1 MKILGLRFANLN
13 SLEGEWEID
22 FSAPEYLS
30 DGIFAI
36 TGPTGAG
43 KSTILDALCLAL
55 YGQTPRLGR
64 ITRSANEIMSRH
76 AGSCFAEATFSTP
89 KGLFRCHWS
98 QHRARKK
105 AGGELQS
112 QKHELS
118 DAASGV
124 TIQTKLQETLA
135 AVEELTG
142 MDFDRFTRSM
152 LLAQGGFAAFLQA
165 DPDRRAPVLEQITG
179 TEVYSLISMRV
190 HERHRAERAKLDLLR
205 AETESLRLLD
215 ADAVDSLQSKLGELI
230 EAEALARTGLD
241 ATNEALRRIDLVATL
256 ERELTGIGSQFET
269 LEAGERDFEPQ
280 ELRLRHALAARSI
293 EGSWILLEQQRC
305 ELAREAGELA
315 VQEGRHPAAE
325 AAAREAEVRAVAAAE
340 AFRSAS
346 AAEAEAR
353 PLLQEV
359 IGLDQRLAE
368 ARRQADALRSAIR
381 RLDEGLAGLE
391 TERLGLEA
399 SRSGSREEQD
409 GLEAW
414 LDGHRADAALDA
426 ALSGIRQAL
435 SGVLAAM
442 TRHAVAKKAFDQAG
456 TVLREAESSRAVS
469 FSSVDAAAEALR
481 KAEEAYALI
490 GGKLATQLEGRTVN
504 LLREEL
510 DRSRQEAYRL
520 DEIAKLYASGR
531 EFQPKLDELTVSI
544 KALEANREVA
554 GTHLQHEKE
563 LLQQAEL
570 SLAIVEENFRLTLLV
585 RSYED
590 ERRRLADGQPCPL
603 CGSTTH
609 PWADEGAALPSEEG
623 DDNLAEARTLVRRHT
638 SKLHELELLIA
649 GYVAEGAQ
657 LEARRNEQSDER
669 ERLGRRCLELLDEAG
684 IKGPSR
690 DAAPEVEL
698 RLEVARD
705 RVSSLERILKSVG
718 ESEERL
724 RQAFAERQ
732 VLLDGHR
739 EARHL
744 LEQADGRVSA
754 AGKEL
759 ERAGQSAET
768 ALRELAECRDALRQ
782 LLAPFGFDALPE
794 EASIDTMLDALD
806 VRAGAW
812 RGMQERLSV
821 ISQEVADR
829 AASLSGIA
837 GRADMARSERAAR
850 QDELGLLE
858 PQLEKLAAGRVSL
871 FGVLDPASE
880 GERLSLAT
888 SRERDA
894 LGAASEAASLRRQE
908 LAGIDAAI
916 ADLKRALAIRRAT
929 AEKLEASFRDS
940 ALSRGFDDEQRFL
953 AARLPE
959 AEVMQLSA
967 TAEAFMSRRR
977 ELESMRKERVAALER
992 ERETEVDPRSREE
1005 LREAIPALQES
1016 LRNSIEEIGAI
1027 RRQLAENSRLVA
1039 EQQEQLAAV
1048 AIQAEECLRWDLLHD
1063 LIGSADGKKFRN
1075 FAQGLTFEAMVAH
1088 ANRQLRLMTDRYL
1101 LVRDRSVPLELNVVD
1116 TWQAGEIRSTRNL
1129 SGGESFIVSL
1139 ALALGLSHMSS
1150 RNVRVDSLFLDE
1162 GFGTLDDDSLETA
1175 LETLSGLQQ
1184 SGKLIGVISHIA
1196 ALKERICTR
1205 ILVTPLTGGRSALS
1219 GPGVAR
1225 KA

>member
-13 SLEGEWEID
+13 SLEGEWEVD
-22 FSAPEYLS
+22 FTAPEYLA

-36 TGPTGAG
+36 TGPTGSG

-76 AGSCFAEATFSTP
+76 AGSCFAEATFETP
-89 KGLFRCHWS
+89 KGRFRSHWS

-105 AGGELQS
+105 AGGELQT

-118 DAASGV
+118 DVGSGV
-124 TIQTKLQETLA
+124 PIQTKLQETLA

-190 HERHRAERAKLDLLR
+190 HERHRTERAKLDLLR
-205 AETESLRLLD
+205 TETESLRLLD
-215 ADAVDSLQSKLGELI
+215 AEVVDSLQSRLGELI
-230 EAEALARTGLD
+230 ESESLARVELEA
-241 ATNEALRRIDLVATL
+241 ATDALRRIDLIATL
-256 ERELTGIGSQFET
+256 ERDLAGIGSQ
-269 LEAGERDFEPQ
+269 LESLDGEVLAFEPQ
-280 ELRLRHALAARSI
+280 SFRLRLALAARAI
-293 EGSWILLEQQRC
+293 EAPWILLEHQRR
-305 ELAREAGELA
+305 ELAREEGELA
-315 VQEGRHPAAE
+315 VQEGRRPAVE
-325 AAAREAEVRAVAAAE
+325 SAAREAEAQAVAAAE
-340 AFRSAS
+340 TFRSAS
-346 AAEAEAR
+346 AAEAAAR
-353 PLLQEV
+353 PLLQQV

-368 ARRQADALRSAIR
+368 ARRQADALLSAIR
-381 RLDEGLAGLE
+381 RLDEGLAELE
-391 TERLGLEA
+391 TERLCLEA
-399 SRSGSREEQD
+399 SRSRSREEQD
-409 GLEAW
+409 GVEAW
-414 LDGHRADAALDA
+414 LDGHRSDAGLDT

-435 SGVLAAM
+435 SGVVAAM
-442 TRHAVAKKAFDQAG
+442 ARHGAAKKEFDEAG
-456 TVLREAESSRAVS
+456 TALREAESSRTES
-469 FSSVDAAAEALR
+469 LSSVDAVAEALR
-481 KAEEAYALI
+481 KAEDAHALI
-490 GGKLATQLEGRTVN
+490 RGDLETQLEGRTVG

-510 DRSRQEAYRL
+510 DRSRQDAYRL

-531 EFQPKLDELTVSI
+531 EFQPKLDELS
-544 KALEANREVA
+544 ALIDALTARQEVA

-563 LLQQAEL
+563 LLKQAER
-570 SLAIVEENFRLTLLV
+570 SLDMVEENFRLTLLV
-585 RSYED
+585 RSYEE
-590 ERRRLADGQPCPL
+590 ERRRLSDGRPCPL
-603 CGSTTH
+603 CGSTAH
-609 PWADEGAALPSEEG
+609 PWAEEGAALPSEEG
-623 DDNLAEARTLVRRHT
+623 DGKLAEARALVRRHT

-657 LEARRNEQSDER
+657 LETRRKEQSDER
-669 ERLGRRCLELLDEAG
+669 ERLGRRCLELLDAAG

-690 DAAPEVEL
+690 EAAPEVEF
-698 RLEVARD
+698 RLEAAYD
-705 RVSSLERILKSVG
+705 CVSSLERLLMSIG
-718 ESEERL
+718 ELEERL
-724 RQAFAERQ
+724 RQASDERQ
-732 VLLDGHR
+732 LRLDGHR
-739 EARHL
+739 EARYL
-744 LEQADGRVSA
+744 LEQADGRISA
-754 AGKEL
+754 AGREL
-759 ERAGQSAET
+759 ERAGQSGES
-768 ALRELAECRDALRQ
+768 ALRELSERRDALRQ

-794 EASIDTMLDALD
+794 GSAIDTMLATLD
-806 VRAGAW
+806 GRAGAW
-812 RGMQERLSV
+812 RGMQERLSA
-821 ISQEVADR
+821 IRQEVAGQ

-837 GRADMARSERAAR
+837 GRGDTVRSERAAR

-858 PQLEKLAAGRVSL
+858 PQIEKLAAGRASL
-871 FGVLDPASE
+871 FGDLDPASE
-880 GERLSLAT
+880 GERLSQASSLA
-888 SRERDA
+888 RDA
-894 LGAASEAASLRRQE
+894 LGAAGESASLRRQE
-908 LAGIDAAI
+908 LGGIDAAI
-916 ADLKRALAIRRAT
+916 SDLNRVLADRRAT
-929 AEKLEASFRDS
+929 VEKLGASFRDS

-959 AEVMQLSA
+959 AEVLRLSA
-967 TAEAFMSRRR
+967 TSEAFMSRRR
-977 ELESMRKERVAALER
+977 ELESMRKERLAALER
-992 ERETEVDPRSREE
+992 ERETGVDPRKREE
-1005 LREAIPALQES
+1005 LREAVPAMQES
-1016 LRNSIEEIGAI
+1016 LRNAIEEIGAI

-1101 LVRDRSVPLELNVVD
+1101 LVRDHAVPLELNVVD

-1162 GFGTLDDDSLETA
+1162 GFGTLDDDALETA

-1184 SGKLIGVISHIA
+1184 SGKLIGVISHVP
-1196 ALKERICTR
+1196 ALKERISTR
-1205 ILVTPLTGGRSALS
+1205 IIVTPLTGGRSAIS

-1225 KA
+1225 NA